1 MKFLMGLGESFSQ
14 VKTQILLMD
23 PLPSIKKAYSLFI
36 QEEMPRSVRNSI
48 KVESTTLA
56 TKSQN
61 FATSGHNAK
70 GKKRPLCTHCGKLG
84 HTVDKCY
91 KLHGFPPGFKFKNNK
106 NASAHQVSSNLELL
120 QGNVPHATVDFTST
134 VVASHALAFTHD
146 QYHQLLAL
154 IGSCSTQQLPQGPEP
169 HVANVVALPTNAVVD
184 TTINFKHSI
193 FFAKIVNRRAY
204 GLKT

>member
-1 MKFLMGLGESFSQ
+1 MKFLIGLSESFSQ

-23 PLPSIKKAYSLFI
+23 PLPSINKAYSLFN
-36 QEEMPRSVRNSI
+36 QEEMQRFVRNSVR
-48 KVESTTLA
+48 VESTTLA

-61 FATSGHNAK
+61 FATSSHNAK
-70 GKKRPLCTHCGKLG
+70 GKEKPLCIHCGKLG

-91 KLHGFPPGFKFKNNK
+91 KLDGFPLGFKFKNNK

-120 QGNVPHATVDFTST
+120 QGNVPHATVDFTLAI
-134 VVASHALAFTHD
+134 VASHAPAFTYD

-154 IGSCSTQQLPQGPEP
+154 IGSCSTQQLPQGLEP
-169 HVANVVALPTNAVVD
+169 HVANAVALPTNAVAD
-184 TTINFKHSI
+184 NSINFKHTV
-193 FFAKIVNRRAY
+193 FFAKIVNMRAY